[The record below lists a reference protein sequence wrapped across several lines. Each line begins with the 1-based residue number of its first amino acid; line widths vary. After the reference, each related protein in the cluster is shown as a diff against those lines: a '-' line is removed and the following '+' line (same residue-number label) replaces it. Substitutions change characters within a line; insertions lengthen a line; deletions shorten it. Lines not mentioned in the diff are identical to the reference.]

1 MSFSGLTLGI
11 SPGVCQYCLYSV
23 FSGIV
28 CPIFITIG
36 PNIMQIAP
44 NSVVTLH
51 YTLKDN
57 DGNVIDQSDDGSF
70 LYMHG
75 AMNIIPG
82 LENALT
88 GKSAGDEFSVKVA
101 PEEGYGAKDPARVQE
116 VPKEMFDNVDEIQP
130 GVQFHAQGPDGG
142 AVVVTVVEVKDEA
155 VVIDGNHALAGVDL
169 NFAVKVVDVREAT
182 EEEIA
187 HGHVHGPH
195 GHQH

>member
-1 MSFSGLTLGI
+1 
-11 SPGVCQYCLYSV
+11 
-23 FSGIV
+23 
-28 CPIFITIG
+28 
-36 PNIMQIAP
+36 MQIES

-57 DGNVIDQSDDGSF
+57 EGNVIDQSDDGSF
-70 LYMHG
+70 LYLHG

-88 GKSAGDEFSVKVA
+88 GKSAGDELSVTVS
-101 PEEGYGAKDPARVQE
+101 PEEGYGAKDPERIQE
-116 VPKEMFDNVDEIQP
+116 VPKEMFENYEDIAV
-130 GVQFHAQGPDGG
+130 GTQFHAQSPDGG
-142 AVVVTVVEVKDEA
+142 AIVVTVTEVKEDV

-169 NFAVKVVDVREAT
+169 NFDVKVIDVRQAS

-195 GHQH
+195 GHHH

>member
-1 MSFSGLTLGI
+1 
-11 SPGVCQYCLYSV
+11 
-23 FSGIV
+23 
-28 CPIFITIG
+28 
-36 PNIMQIAP
+36 MQIES

-82 LENALT
+82 LENALA
-88 GKSAGDEFSVKVA
+88 GKSAGDEISVKVA
-101 PEEGYGAKDPARVQE
+101 PEEGYGVKDDARIQE
-116 VPKEMFDNVDEIQP
+116 VPKEMFDSADEIKV
-130 GVQFHAQGPDGG
+130 GVQFHAQGPDGS

-155 VVIDGNHALAGVDL
+155 VVIDGNHALAGMDL
-169 NFAVKVVDVREAT
+169 NFEVNIVDVREASA
-182 EEEIA
+182 EEIE

>member
-1 MSFSGLTLGI
+1 
-11 SPGVCQYCLYSV
+11 
-23 FSGIV
+23 
-28 CPIFITIG
+28 
-36 PNIMQIAP
+36 MQIEA

-57 DGNVIDQSDDGSF
+57 DGKVIDQSDDGSF

-88 GKSAGDEFSVKVA
+88 GKAAGDSLTVNVS
-101 PEEGYGAKDPARVQE
+101 PEEGYGVKDPERIQE
-116 VPKEMFDNVDEIQP
+116 VPKEMFEGSEEIAV
-130 GVQFHAQGPDGG
+130 GTQFHAQSPDGQ

-169 NFAVKVVDVREAT
+169 NFDVKIMDVREAS

-187 HGHVHGPH
+187 HGHVHGEH

>member
-1 MSFSGLTLGI
+1 
-11 SPGVCQYCLYSV
+11 
-23 FSGIV
+23 
-28 CPIFITIG
+28 
-36 PNIMQIAP
+36 MQIES

-82 LENALT
+82 LENALA
-88 GKSAGDEFSVKVA
+88 GKSSGDEISVKVS
-101 PEEGYGAKDPARVQE
+101 PEEGYGVKDDARIQE
-116 VPKEMFDNVDEIQP
+116 VPKDMFDSAEEIQV
-130 GVQFHAQGPDGG
+130 GVQFHAQGPDGS
-142 AVVVTVVEVKDEA
+142 AVVVTVVEVKDDA
-155 VVIDGNHALAGVDL
+155 VVIDGNHALAGMDL
-169 NFAVKVVDVREAT
+169 NFEVKIVDVREASA
-182 EEEIA
+182 EEIE